1 MRSQI
6 RERIFSSLNM
16 SNEKALDEMAY
27 LISCNK
33 LAEFTS
39 EIEFY
44 GSKYHTTFEKFDIDI
59 QNKKGS
65 FETENDWIAWKFAVD
80 GKEYWQDIVEEITH
94 DIPSS

>member
-1 MRSQI
+1 MKQQL
-6 RERIFSSLNM
+6 REKVFSSLNM

-44 GSKYHTTFEKFDIDI
+44 GSKYHTTFERFDKDI
-59 QNKKGS
+59 QSKKGS
-65 FETENDWIAWKFAVD
+65 FGLENDWLAWRFSVEGEK
-80 GKEYWQDIVEEITH
+80 YWQNIVGEITRDTSH
-94 DIPSS
+94 N

>member
-1 MRSQI
+1 MKYQT
-6 RERIFSSLNM
+6 REKIFSSLNM

-44 GSKYHTTFEKFDIDI
+44 GSKYHTTFEKFDKDI
-59 QNKKGS
+59 QSKKGS
-65 FETENDWIAWKFAVD
+65 FEFENDWLAWKFAVE
-80 GKEYWQDIVEEITH
+80 GEKYWQNIVGEITH
-94 DIPSS
+94 DTSHS